1 MCIPTRIQIRS
12 ATSADATAIDAL
24 QARALKAQSGDDQA
38 TGVAAFIEQTDLLDP
53 CALANG
59 HYAVA
64 DFGGFILAC
73 GGWTAN
79 PAQDVAVVLGVFV
92 DADFASTG
100 LGTRILQALEVDIAA
115 CGLDTLRAKSTYSG
129 MPFYQRM
136 GFRPVSLV
144 SDRLPSGIAVHGV
157 EMIKVLSGDR
167 SLAA

>member
-1 MCIPTRIQIRS
+1 MCIPTRIQIRC

-24 QARALKAQSGDDQA
+24 QARALKAQAGNDTA
-38 TGVAAFIEQTDLLDP
+38 NGVAAFIEQTDLLDP

-59 HYAVA
+59 RYVVA
-64 DFGGFILAC
+64 DFGGCILAC

-79 PAQDVAVVLGVFV
+79 PTRDVAVVLGVFV
-92 DADFASTG
+92 DADFASAG
-100 LGTRILQALEVDIAA
+100 LGTRILRALEADVAA
-115 CGLDTLRAKSTYSG
+115 CGLDTLRAKSMYSG

-144 SDRLPSGIAVHGV
+144 SDRLPSGVEIHGV
-157 EMIKVLSGDR
+157 EMVKVLSGDR